1 VRIKKSLAMFAGTS
15 VLILGIALAASAQQ
29 TEMPRPTQALPLQ
42 QRIAAFENPNRD
54 KNLKPDEV
62 VRALGLKNGDVVAD
76 IGAGTGYFSRRFARA
91 VGPNGKVYAVDIDAE
106 ILDYL
111 KQQAEKEHLANIET
125 VVSTPEDPMLPAG
138 SVDLAFFC
146 DVVHHIQ
153 NRAAF
158 YRKVAQG
165 LKAHGRMVIIDFVPG
180 GPAAPHKADELVPP
194 AEDKRETGQAGFK
207 FVKDYQFLEPNFYFL
222 VFEKE

>member
-1 VRIKKSLAMFAGTS
+1 VRIKKSLASFAGPS
-15 VLILGIALAASAQQ
+15 ILILGMALAASAQQ

-62 VRALGLKNGDVVAD
+62 VRTLGLKNGDVVAD

-91 VGPNGKVYAVDIDAE
+91 VAPNGKVYAVDIDAE
-106 ILDYL
+106 ILGYL
-111 KQQAEKEHLANIET
+111 KQEAQKEHLENIET
-125 VVSTPEDPMLPAG
+125 IVSTPGDPMLPAG
-138 SVDLAFFC
+138 SADLAFFC

-153 NRAAF
+153 NRPSF
-158 YRKVAQG
+158 YRKVAEG
-165 LKAHGRMVIIDFVPG
+165 LKDHARMVIIDFMPG
-180 GPAAPHKADELVPP
+180 GPTAPHKADELVPP
-194 AEDKRETGQAGFK
+194 SQDKSEAEQAGFK

-222 VFEKE
+222 VFEKQ